1 MCLIFKRKG
10 WDGGFISENIE
21 FEFQKS
27 ELTLYLLFFSY
38 CFLLCFIFFFILFFF
53 FLFVSLQSFF
63 FFLFFFNK
71 QPLSGFL
78 KNRCSCISE
87 MYKYNPRSRW
97 CAWKILVW
105 GVGGS
110 VWVELQAYNLL
121 LDLEMSPF
129 GGIFSNFAWILWAF
143 FIFFQKSSWVATIIA
158 FVVVVVVVAVV
169 SFCLFCFVLFLLLFL
184 LFSCKYY
191 KTIVLLCL
199 LMKKKNLLN

>member
-10 WDGGFISENIE
+10 WEGGFIPENIE

-27 ELTLYLLFFSY
+27 QLTLYLLFVLF
-38 CFLLCFIFFFILFFF
+38 FLLLLLLFFF
-53 FLFVSLQSFF
+53 FCCFFICRLTIFLFF
-63 FFLFFFNK
+63 FFIFFNK

-129 GGIFSNFAWILWAF
+129 GGIFSDFAWILWAF

-158 FVVVVVVVAVV
+158 FVVVVVVAVV